1 MSEAVCLKDFKTE
14 QDATI
19 TNYQCLVLGYGDR
32 RKLHYEISST
42 TGHPHPSITA
52 NWAILGM
59 LLPAM
64 RTGKTLRCDH
74 GVSALLLHFLRTD
87 LQELLINFDPSLSR
101 IDIDADA
108 LPPDL
113 TVSKDIR
120 IGTGFSAGI
129 DSFNSLGV
137 FCHSD
142 TTSQLNVT
150 DLFIFDVG
158 AFGQHSSK
166 SSRNSFTAAAGRT
179 RSYAD
184 RLGLHAHSVTSNL
197 ADFYVGASELDF
209 IRTHTLR
216 NASAAVLF
224 EREIDIYLYASAFS
238 YREVDLKAKY
248 ALGHIDSI
256 LLSLITTT
264 QLRFISSGAGSDRIK
279 KTALLSNDKDAQHM
293 LDVCVTPTPRRSTLV
308 GVGRN
313 CSRCWKC
320 YRTMVTLDAL
330 GRLEEFRAVFDV
342 DRYFQHREAIFSQVH
357 HRGAKGSSIDQAAA
371 NLLLERGLAPSP
383 PYTRRRSAGRSLPC
397 AST

>member
-1 MSEAVCLKDFKTE
+1 MSEAICLEDFKIE
-14 QDATI
+14 QDAAI
-19 TNYQCLVLGYGDR
+19 TKYQCLVLGYGDR
-32 RKLHYEISST
+32 RELHYEVSST
-42 TGHPHPSITA
+42 TGHPHSSITA

-64 RTGKTLRCDH
+64 RAGKTLRCDY

-87 LQELLINFDPSLSR
+87 LQELLINFDPSLSC
-101 IDIDADA
+101 IDIEAEA
-108 LPPDL
+108 LPTNLPI
-113 TVSKDIR
+113 SKDIR
-120 IGTGFSAGI
+120 IGTGFSGGI

-137 FCHSD
+137 FRYSD

-166 SSRNSFTAAAGRT
+166 SSRNSFTAAVERT

-184 RLGLHAHSVTSNL
+184 RLGLQAHSVTSNL
-197 ADFYVGASELDF
+197 AGFYAGVRGLDF

-238 YREVDLKAKY
+238 YREVDLKARY

-256 LLSLITTT
+256 LLSLITTN

-279 KTALLSNDKDAQHM
+279 KTALLSNDRDAQHM
-293 LDVCVTPTPRRSTLV
+293 LDVCVSPASRRSALV
-308 GVGRN
+308 GAGKN

-342 DRYFQHREAIFSQVH
+342 DRYFHHREAIISQVR
-357 HRGAKGSSIDQAAA
+357 HRGAKGSSLDQAAA
-371 NLLLERGLAPSP
+371 NLLLERGLAPFSP
-383 PYTRRRSAGRSLPC
+383 NTQAV
-397 AST
+397 AV